1 MALALG
7 LLFFVAG
14 LSLQAFESFNDDED
28 LL

>member
-1 MALALG
+1 MALVLG

-28 LL
+28 FL